1 MRLTAN
7 IPGWPT
13 YVIPKGK
20 KTTCIQMTLWNHHYL
35 LSLCFFSPNSSFQN
49 FMGTNTAFV
58 LTSLA
63 GWLAASC
70 LELCHESRRQ
80 VLLPK
85 RIFCTRRLLQ
95 LQSAPY
101 KHFQPIIGRKETCFP
116 TIKNHCG
123 LSNFSGIALWTSF
136 TPFIS
141 SLWITQQSKDT
152 QFVPVG
158 CSVKAWINGFYADV
172 SQRFKTW
179 GPHCDLRSWRSS
191 AMLEHAWARVRTA
204 APAFPCLWL
213 CGEPDRQSSPNLPG
227 SAVTCPLHLSVW
239 GRYTDSTCANKN
251 HSWRVK
257 QLFCLLPSCLQRG
270 LHSRCWDDPAPLKV
284 IILKSLHST
293 QNQNK

>member
-1 MRLTAN
+1 MNEHWLVA
-7 IPGWPT
+7 WDWHPT
-13 YVIPKGK
+13 YQDDQPMWFPKAER
-20 KTTCIQMTLWNHHYL
+20 L
-35 LSLCFFSPNSSFQN
+35 LVFRWPFEIITICFLPGFFSPNSSFQN

-152 QFVPVG
+152 QFVLVG
-158 CSVKAWINGFYADV
+158 CSVRAWINGFYADV
-172 SQRFKTW
+172 SRRFKMWSTLWSALLEKQCYAGTCLGSCENSSSSFSLPLALW
-179 GPHCDLRSWRSS
+179 GTRQTILSK
-191 AMLEHAWARVRTA
+191 
-204 APAFPCLWL
+204 PA
-213 CGEPDRQSSPNLPG
+213 PG

-251 HSWRVK
+251 HS
-257 QLFCLLPSCLQRG
+257 
-270 LHSRCWDDPAPLKV
+270 
-284 IILKSLHST
+284 
-293 QNQNK
+293 